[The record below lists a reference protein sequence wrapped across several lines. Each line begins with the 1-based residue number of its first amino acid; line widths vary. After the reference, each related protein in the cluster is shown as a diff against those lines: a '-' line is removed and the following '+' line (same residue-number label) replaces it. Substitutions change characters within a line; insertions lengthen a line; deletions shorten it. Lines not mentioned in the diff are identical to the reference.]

1 MANKT
6 KLNLKNDIIFKA
18 FFSGKD
24 GEEFLIDLLT
34 SLLEIK
40 ITKLTVREEVNLL
53 QLSTKEKG
61 GRLDL
66 QATINDGTIVN
77 IELQIRDEHNIWKRT
92 LLYAAKTLSRETEIG
107 TKYTEVKK
115 LIIISILGYN
125 MFKHNDYISKTVVA
139 LDKHRDYEVMD
150 DIKWY
155 FVELPKF
162 REQRPDMSKKINQ
175 WLYLIDDEDKEMIQ
189 MAETKSKT
197 LKKAREKIN
206 YLTGDDAVRRLAE
219 LREMWAMDYNSGID
233 YAKKEGEKSQKI
245 AIAKKLL
252 ERGTTIKEI
261 SEITDL
267 EVEEIEKIKELVDK
281 K

>member
-1 MANKT
+1 
-6 KLNLKNDIIFKA
+6 
-18 FFSGKD
+18 
-24 GEEFLIDLLT
+24 
-34 SLLEIK
+34 
-40 ITKLTVREEVNLL
+40 
-53 QLSTKEKG
+53 
-61 GRLDL
+61 
-66 QATINDGTIVN
+66 
-77 IELQIRDEHNIWKRT
+77 
-92 LLYAAKTLSRETEIG
+92 
-107 TKYTEVKK
+107 
-115 LIIISILGYN
+115 
-125 MFKHNDYISKTVVA
+125 
-139 LDKHRDYEVMD
+139 
-150 DIKWY
+150 
-155 FVELPKF
+155 
-162 REQRPDMSKKINQ
+162 MSKKINQ